1 MADLVDK
8 ETGARVTVTDAQL
21 QDLLASGQA
30 SRYQVAADAEIR
42 VVDTE
47 TGAVRTA
54 SAKDLGTVLAG
65 GFEIASA
72 AQVVEDQKQQQFG
85 EGVGNAVRTAAEA
98 GFNAATLGAGDAILT
113 GFGADPDAIQE
124 RRARNEVSAIVGTG
138 VGLIAPVLASGGAG
152 APAAATALGRT
163 AQLGGAALRSTPTA
177 LLARA
182 GRVATE
188 KAVERFGGGLLTRAA
203 IEGGVGAVEGAAFG
217 AGTAASNLA
226 LNAESALGDHETV
239 GEYVWASAKEGALF
253 GAAAGAGTTLAI
265 GGAAAMTDKARQLG
279 AKVLNA
285 EVADELLDSFAFST
299 TRARKK
305 FADDAERFITN
316 GGAKRAGRIYREEI
330 DFQPSD
336 TVESIGAKMQA
347 KAELYRE
354 RAREIIARAD
364 EKVAPVSVMD
374 VRERVRNEVL
384 SEMRSRGSGIES
396 KRAARRVEKEID
408 EILGVRE
415 IKDLQSERASLLA
428 LRGEK
433 SRELIGAVDEK
444 LRVAS
449 ARADELEAAA
459 IAAERRADD
468 IGSRTLATEERYRG
482 GATRE
487 ERAAQR
493 RLRVGHDV
501 EVGSAK
507 KAAEAARKAANEARA
522 EAVGLAAKRAGYVE
536 RFAKA
541 PERLVYLNRK
551 IEELSTVTYSELRR
565 RRIAFADDLQL
576 ARKGQNPALEG
587 MQRADRAI
595 EREIMDGAEAAGLID
610 DFKSTKERISA
621 FSIGAAAAE
630 DTIKRDQA
638 NRFLSMSDM
647 QSFQAGFIGDA
658 MLFGLD
664 MGSLGMGLLMGTAN
678 KLIREKGSQTVVALS
693 QRVEGLRKIQTQA
706 QQIERAADSATTG
719 IIDTL
724 KGAAKGARSG
734 AGILAGALGSR
745 EEKYAAYERK
755 RDALAQMQ
763 ANPELFAQR
772 VAPVDG
778 APNVTQA
785 AAITGQRAAQ
795 FLSSKLPAQRPGSR
809 IRADLDKTR
818 RVSDAEVNKF
828 LRYARAVED
837 PISVLQDAARGDVT
851 REGVEA
857 LRAVYPK
864 MYQRLVTNVVEAI
877 ADLDKPPPMS
887 SLVQMSLVL
896 GQPLHF
902 SMRPEFIAAHQQMY
916 AAAKQ
921 QQAQPRPPSQ
931 QAAPNS
937 AQALQTPSQRIEAT
951 A

>member
-265 GGAAAMTDKARQLG
+265 GGAAAMTDKARQ
-279 AKVLNA
+279 
-285 EVADELLDSFAFST
+285 AFSKAVSEEAIEEALDGLAFSAG
-299 TRARKK
+299 RGRKK
-305 FADDAERFITN
+305 FASDAERYLKN

-330 DFQPSD
+330 EFSPTD
-336 TVESIGAKMQA
+336 TVQSLGAKTQSRF
-347 KAELYRE
+347 EFHTE
-354 RAREIIARAD
+354 RARALAAQADEVVEAVPVQKVMSRVERQVLSQLEERGAGVTSKRVARA
-364 EKVAPVSVMD
+364 VRRD
-374 VRERVRNEVL
+374 VE
-384 SEMRSRGSGIES
+384 EM
-396 KRAARRVEKEID
+396 
-408 EILGVRE
+408 LGVRE
-415 IKDLQSERASLLA
+415 MRDLQRKRAATMAKAASLDEGAEKAA
-428 LRGEK
+428 LY
-433 SRELIGAVDEK
+433 
-444 LRVAS
+444 
-449 ARADELEAAA
+449 ARADELGAE
-459 IAAERRADD
+459 IESISNLSITQLRERRIKFANDLD
-468 IGSRTLATEERYRG
+468 LNRESRTP
-482 GATRE
+482 
-487 ERAAQR
+487 QF
-493 RLRVGHDV
+493 
-501 EVGSAK
+501 
-507 KAAEAARKAANEARA
+507 KAM
-522 EAVGLAAKRAGYVE
+522 
-536 RFAKA
+536 
-541 PERLVYLNRK
+541 
-551 IEELSTVTYSELRR
+551 LS
-565 RRIAFADDLQL
+565 
-576 ARKGQNPALEG
+576 
-587 MQRADRAI
+587 ADRAI
-595 EREIMDGAEAAGLID
+595 EDEIVEGMTAAGLVD
-610 DFKSTKERISA
+610 EFKDAKERISA
-621 FSIGAAAAE
+621 FSIGASAAE

-638 NRFLSMSDM
+638 NLILSLSDM
-647 QSFQAGFIGDA
+647 QSAQVAAIGDVVA
-658 MLFGLD
+658 GGRVD
-664 MGSLGMGLLMGTAN
+664 AGTLGMAMIVGTAH

-706 QQIERAADSATTG
+706 QQIERAADSATSG